1 MANIRE
7 VAEKANVSVTTVSHV
22 VNQTRFVAPETET
35 RVRQAMVDLNYRP
48 NILARSLR
56 RGETKTIGLI
66 LPDSANP
73 FFAESARLL
82 EDFAFQQSYSL
93 ILCNSNG
100 DLEKERR
107 YTEVLFNKQVDGI
120 IFMAAGDDT
129 QSLQEMIDRQLPVVV
144 VDRFLDHMDVDA
156 VITDNHQS
164 GYLAARY
171 LIENGHSR
179 ISIIRGPSNVNPSAQ
194 RVTGFRKAMM
204 EAGLAINAEFEA
216 SGDFH
221 PDSGY
226 LAARTMLQLSPPPT
240 AIFACNDLMAI
251 GALKA
256 VREAGL
262 LVPEDVSLIGHD
274 NKEMA
279 SSIKPALT
287 TISQPMEELAATAIK
302 LLLERIEQ
310 PRLAPR
316 RIVLPNRLVI
326 RQSTR
331 SIK

>member
-1 MANIRE
+1 
-7 VAEKANVSVTTVSHV
+7 
-22 VNQTRFVAPETET
+22 
-35 RVRQAMVDLNYRP
+35 MVDLNYRP

-82 EDFAFQQSYSL
+82 EESAFLQSYSL

-100 DLEKERR
+100 DIEKERR
-107 YTEVLFNKQVDGI
+107 YTDVLFNKQVDGI
-120 IFMAAGDDT
+120 IFMASGDDK
-129 QSLQEMIDRQLPVVV
+129 QSLQELINRQLPVVI
-144 VDRFLDHMDVDA
+144 VDRILDNMDVDA

-164 GYLAARY
+164 GYMAAMH
-171 LIENGHSR
+171 LIENGHKR
-179 ISIIRGPSNVNPSAQ
+179 IGIIRGPSNVTPSAQ
-194 RVTGFRKAMM
+194 RVTGYRQAMKD
-204 EAGLAINAEFEA
+204 AGLTFDPKLET

-221 PDSGY
+221 SETGY
-226 LAARTMLQLSPPPT
+226 QATRTLLQLSSPPT

-262 LVPEDVSLIGHD
+262 SVPEDISLIGHD
-274 NKEMA
+274 N
-279 SSIKPALT
+279 IKMTSYTQPALT
-287 TISQPMEELAATAIK
+287 TISQPVEELASTAIQ
-302 LLLERIEQ
+302 LLMERIEQ
-310 PRLAPR
+310 PGLAPR
-316 RIVLPNRLVI
+316 RIVLANQLVV